1 MHTGENDGR
10 HDHSQPDERAAPS
23 NEGPDDGRKHPEKAL
38 RIEQGHAPC
47 ERVHQPAHPRPLDL
61 PFVALQDLG
70 GIRSNVALKHVGRV
84 ELAQNLDDLVL
95 NRGVVAEAGGGDLP
109 DLLNGPAPVHE
120 PDDEVGGG

>member
-1 MHTGENDGR
+1 MHTGEDDGR
-10 HDHSQPDERAAPS
+10 HDHAQPDERAEPS
-23 NEGPDDGRKHPEKAL
+23 NEGPDDGREHPEEAL
-38 RIEQGHAPC
+38 RIEHGHAPC
-47 ERVHQPAHPRPLDL
+47 ERVHQPAQPRPMDL